1 MGQRPLG
8 NSLASAS
15 TNIPYMEV
23 EGRGKRPLRYCRNM
37 QDGHT
42 SSEQI
47 VYQTLMNYAR
57 RNGEFES
64 SGAALVDVGLSQ
76 LCSLLNTD
84 HKNVK
89 RLLLSLQQKLTIEIV
104 RQPDYRLAI
113 PTRYRIYTPEQIF
126 DRRCEAGMVWVVR
139 TRAIRFVDLATV
151 NRLIAEQHLDPYLPT
166 GQ

>member
-1 MGQRPLG
+1 
-8 NSLASAS
+8 
-15 TNIPYMEV
+15 MEV
-23 EGRGKRPLRYCRNM
+23 EGRGKRPLRYCRTA

-47 VYQTLMNYAR
+47 VYQTLANFAR
-57 RNGEFES
+57 RHGS
-64 SGAALVDVGLSQ
+64 TDDTGSATVDIGLSQ

-89 RLLLSLQQKLTIEIV
+89 RLLASLQEKLTLEIV

-113 PTRYRIYTPEQIF
+113 PTRYRIYNPEQILE
-126 DRRCEAGMVWVVR
+126 RRRQAGMLWVIR
-139 TRAIRFVDLATV
+139 TRAIRFVDIETV
-151 NRLIAEQHLDPYLPT
+151 RRLMIDQRLDSQKPM